1 MQMYVNVCVYMCAN
15 KPQTSMYMHE
25 AMIHFEDGF
34 TVAAGEL
41 FEIII
46 DCFMILMKWCWVLC
60 LETSSGGL
68 TELGREFGACTTLS
82 Q

>member
-1 MQMYVNVCVYMCAN
+1 MSMCVYMCAN
-15 KPQTSMYMHE
+15 EPHTSMYMHE

-68 TELGREFGACTTLS
+68 TELGREFGASTTLS

>member
-1 MQMYVNVCVYMCAN
+1 MYVNVCVYIN

-41 FEIII
+41 FEIIFWI
-46 DCFMILMKWCWVLC
+46 VSLILMKWCWVLC
-60 LETSSGGL
+60 LETSSGD
-68 TELGREFGACTTLS
+68 
-82 Q
+82 